1 MLRVILFFF
10 FITIALKSSIAN
22 YVSIYKTGNE
32 AINFYKYSAI
42 LPVVTDS
49 NNIKW
54 VYFTLDIHNKKTVID
69 LFGGIIEKKDNSI
82 FNAGIREFNEESL
95 DIFKSNILNKKDFKI
110 IESIDYKAF
119 STKLFIVSIKDSM
132 NNIKNNCDYFT
143 RQFYLRRYKKPNHY
157 QTLSLAQKE
166 AIGIRKVKLNDL
178 IEYIKNPNK
187 YPNGLTTFY
196 SDLKSCNLESK
207 EKFRFESEIL
217 LSFASIRNAL
227 LKLESKNN

>member
-1 MLRVILFFF
+1 MLRIILLIFS
-10 FITIALKSSIAN
+10 ITLLFKSSMAN
-22 YVSIYKTGNE
+22 YVSLYKTRHE
-32 AINFYKYSAI
+32 AINFYRYSAI

-49 NNIKW
+49 NNNKW

-69 LFGGIIEKKDNSI
+69 LFGGIIEKKDNSV

-95 DIFKSNILNKKDFKI
+95 DIFKTNILNKKDFKI

-119 STKLFIVSIKDSM
+119 RTMLFIVTIKDTM

-157 QTLSLAQKE
+157 QRLSLAQKE
-166 AIGIRKVKLNDL
+166 AIGIRRVNLNDL

-187 YPNGLTTFY
+187 FPNGLTTYY

-207 EKFRFESEIL
+207 AKFRFEAGIL
-217 LSFASIRNAL
+217 LSFVSIRNVL
-227 LKLESKNN
+227 LDLESKNN